1 MGQRGTSDPPSGATS
16 TKDSR
21 QTTTS
26 WLLVAGC
33 WYLNWLL
40 VLVLGLKEGLLILA
54 NIRQSLTRDDAQLAL
69 RLVSRGSDSEL
80 ASAEELL
87 RSQGLD
93 ALLDDPR
100 LPEALVKSRQAAHA
114 SLPLFAYVVVRQAL
128 RQVHEE
134 DRGISDY
141 VASIVVHFAMR
152 DHAHR
157 ISQSDDEVYDTVA
170 ALFAEVDHGDPT
182 RRFLVRAHLGN
193 YALWLGG
200 MFPDRVEERRSRR
213 GGPDLEYYDEMGQ
226 RGFALAAQHRLA
238 KQYGMESLFEAASQR
253 FPRIRAALNR
263 VSDQFLFPGRES
275 ANRLLREVSA
285 QARWRLAS

>member
-1 MGQRGTSDPPSGATS
+1 
-16 TKDSR
+16 
-21 QTTTS
+21 
-26 WLLVAGC
+26 
-33 WYLNWLL
+33 LL
-40 VLVLGLKEGLLILA
+40 VLVLKEGRLILA
-54 NIRQSLTRDDAQLAL
+54 NIRQRLTRDDAQLAL
-69 RLVSRGSDSEL
+69 RLVSRGSESEYV
-80 ASAEELL
+80 SAEEAL
-87 RSQGLD
+87 RDHGLD

-100 LPEALVKSRQAAHA
+100 LPDALVQSRQATHA

-152 DHAHR
+152 DNAHR
-157 ISQSDDEVYDTVA
+157 ISGSDDEVYDTVA

-200 MFPDRVEERRSRR
+200 MFPDHVEERHCRR
-213 GGPDLEYYDEMGQ
+213 GGPDLDYYDEMGQ

-238 KQYGMESLFEAASQR
+238 RQYGLESVYEAASQR

-263 VSDQFLFPGRES
+263 VSDRFLFRGRDS
-275 ANRLLREVSA
+275 ASRLLREVSA
-285 QARWRLAS
+285 ESRWGLAS